1 MIIKLLSDKK
11 FLLKIM
17 TLDKAK
23 EVKKAFEEQKV
34 DLSIEECEALR
45 NIIKIIAKKKRPLNL
60 EELESISGGIN
71 KFLKR
76 IEEAL
81 IGSPLI
87 SDTIIGALEL
97 LKFTKH
103 EGVNR

>member
-1 MIIKLLSDKK
+1 
-11 FLLKIM
+11 M

-45 NIIKIIAKKKRPLNL
+45 NIIKIIAKKKKPLKL

-71 KFLKR
+71 EFLNRVLKMT
-76 IEEAL
+76 IAAL
-81 IGSPLI
+81 VPCV
-87 SDTIIGALEL
+87 II
-97 LKFTKH
+97 
-103 EGVNR
+103 

>member
-71 KFLKR
+71 EFLNRVLKMT
-76 IEEAL
+76 IVAL
-81 IGSPLI
+81 VPCV
-87 SDTIIGALEL
+87 II
-97 LKFTKH
+97 
-103 EGVNR
+103 